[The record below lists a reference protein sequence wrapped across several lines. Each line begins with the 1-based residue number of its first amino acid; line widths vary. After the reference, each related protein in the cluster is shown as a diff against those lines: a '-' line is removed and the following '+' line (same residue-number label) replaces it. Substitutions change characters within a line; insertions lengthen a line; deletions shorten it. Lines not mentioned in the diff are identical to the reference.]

1 LHTLEFKPFRPPGR
15 AAVELTPLSG
25 ELFHQP
31 QARALRGMAGDT
43 VFVAA
48 HATPALLHS

>member
-1 LHTLEFKPFRPPGR
+1 M
-15 AAVELTPLSG
+15 ELAPLSG

-31 QARALRGMAGDT
+31 QARALRSMAGDT

-48 HATPALLHS
+48 HATPALLHSQNLLIVQQAQG